1 MRDAKTFYEDS
12 YISIKSKTD
21 KELQSLIR
29 AKRDS
34 ADPMAIATRAMCKYE
49 LMSRADQ
56 SRKNPQPTSKAK
68 PATKAHER
76 MAKKLIQS
84 YNEKRRNEVISKLKD
99 KDPEKVSKIEGYEIR

>member
-29 AKRDS
+29 SKRDS
-34 ADPMAIATRAMCKYE
+34 VDPMSIATRAMCKYE

-56 SRKNPQPTSKAK
+56 KRKEPESKSRPASAANKRKAQS
-68 PATKAHER
+68 
-76 MAKKLIQS
+76 LIQA
-84 YNEKRRNEVISKLKD
+84 YNEKRRSEVISKLKD
-99 KDPEKVSKIEGYEIR
+99 KDPGKVSEIERYEIR